1 MTGGPSNTAFFPSDL
16 TFIGRA
22 ARARSPASAAF
33 GRSRATRTGH
43 EDGVLG
49 SWLWASVAC
58 ASGSHPRKGA
68 APPAP
73 APPAATNEARPIAFG
88 VPALFGEHMVLQRD
102 RPNPIWGTDRPTQTV
117 SVSIDGKAQSSVAD
131 ENGRWRAMLP
141 AFPAG
146 GPHVIEIRGSE
157 TRRIE
162 DVVFGEVWL
171 ASGQSNMEFELGRA
185 SGAATV
191 IPAAK
196 RPELRMFTV
205 KRNVAA
211 APAPDVTGSWQVSSP
226 ETAPRFSAV
235 AYFFAEKIR
244 AALGVPV
251 GIVHSSWGGTPAEA
265 WTSSHGARRSRGDEA
280 ARRSLCGH
288 RDPGKRS
295 GLPAR
300 KGGVARQGLLQGSGQ
315 RGSRA
320 SLRGRRIRRYEVE
333 GNRRPGSLAGA
344 RSRDQRRG
352 VVSPRVR
359 GEARRSEDRLRAR
372 ARPRQRLRRDVRE
385 RKEGRRPRLRKS
397 GRVANAAPL
406 PSSRSRSQAGTQ
418 RRRRARLRSF
428 RRRRL
433 SPARRAS
440 FGCFRPVASRPRAR
454 SPVAGVTWSSG
465 ACRTRKSCSARN
477 RNRLPVRAIKIHPA
491 CSSTG

>member
-1 MTGGPSNTAFFPSDL
+1 MRTAFL
-16 TFIGRA
+16 VLV
-22 ARARSPASAAF
+22 
-33 GRSRATRTGH
+33 
-43 EDGVLG
+43 GV
-49 SWLWASVAC
+49 SVAC
-58 ASGSHPRKGA
+58 ASGSHPQKGA

-73 APPAATNEARPIAFG
+73 APPGATNEARPIAFG
-88 VPALFGEHMVLQRD
+88 VPALFGEHMVLQRE

-205 KRNVAA
+205 KRKCRGG
-211 APAPDVTGSWQVSSP
+211 TGSRRDRFV
-226 ETAPRFSAV
+226 AGFVAGNGAAFSAV

-265 WTSSHGARRSRGDEA
+265 WTSRTALAARAETKPLADRYAATVTPESEA
-280 ARRSLCGH
+280 AYQRAKAEWHDKVYCK
-288 RDPGKRS
+288 DPGNAGLALHYADAEFDDAKWKEMDVPGLWQSAVSRSTVRS
-295 GLPAR
+295 GFA
-300 KGGVARQGLLQGSGQ
+300 
-315 RGSRA
+315 
-320 SLRGRRIRRYEVE
+320 
-333 GNRRPGSLAGA
+333 A
-344 RSRDQRRG
+344 RSR
-352 VVSPRVR
+352 
-359 GEARRSEDRLRAR
+359 
-372 ARPRQRLRRDVRE
+372 
-385 RKEGRRPRLRKS
+385 
-397 GRVANAAPL
+397 
-406 PSSRSRSQAGTQ
+406 
-418 RRRRARLRSF
+418 
-428 RRRRL
+428 
-433 SPARRAS
+433 
-440 FGCFRPVASRPRAR
+440 
-454 SPVAGVTWSSG
+454 
-465 ACRTRKSCSARN
+465 
-477 RNRLPVRAIKIHPA
+477 
-491 CSSTG
+491 